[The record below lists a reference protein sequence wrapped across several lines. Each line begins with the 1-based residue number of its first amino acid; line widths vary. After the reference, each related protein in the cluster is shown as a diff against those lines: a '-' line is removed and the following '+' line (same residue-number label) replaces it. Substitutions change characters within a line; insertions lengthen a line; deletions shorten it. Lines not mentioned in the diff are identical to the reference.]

1 MAENCS
7 QCSSSRCLPQVRL
20 DDTAKVLKKV
30 DKERKAR
37 SPLASANGSRNSG
50 DFTPSSAPRATPSI
64 GDGPHGGGG
73 GGGDEEARRKH
84 RGGSLMSKFSFSRK
98 QPASPSRDPPN

>member
-1 MAENCS
+1 MVLS
-7 QCSSSRCLPQVRL
+7 VVLPRVRTLRQVRL

-37 SPLASANGSRNSG
+37 SPRAANGSRNSG
-50 DFTPSSAPRATPSI
+50 DFSTPGSAPRLGSSPGA
-64 GDGPHGGGG
+64 
-73 GGGDEEARRKH
+73 GGDEEARRKH

-98 QPASPSRDPPN
+98 GGSSPSSPSPKHN